1 MSIGMDLVP
10 VEVIED
16 ALLIAHCSA
25 YARENGALLIC
36 HRCGEAEAPI
46 VAILAMTHQDDE
58 AWALCGPCF
67 LEAGLQYH
75 G

>member
-16 ALLIAHCSA
+16 ALLIANCTA
-25 YARENGALLIC
+25 YARENGALLTC
-36 HRCGEAEAPI
+36 HWCGEVEAPI
-46 VAILAMTHQDDE
+46 VAILVMTHQDDE
-58 AWALCGPCF
+58 AWALCDSCF
-67 LEAGLQYH
+67 REAGLQYH